1 MQVYMDGFD
10 ISCEVFA
17 ELLQMIQNVLLI
29 RESEDTMLMILKEIY
44 GTMGITPD
52 SQVVQQILPVDT
64 MDGPRPRTY
73 VGLPSLP
80 QAVGMD
86 PTAPPSDNVSV
97 GPPPIGG
104 FVRH

>member
-1 MQVYMDGFD
+1 
-10 ISCEVFA
+10 
-17 ELLQMIQNVLLI
+17 
-29 RESEDTMLMILKEIY
+29 
-44 GTMGITPD
+44 MGITPD

-64 MDGPRPRTY
+64 LDGPAHPPQY
-73 VGLPSLP
+73 VGLPTLS

-97 GPPPIGG
+97 GPPPMGG